1 MGFPRQEYWNGSPFL
16 PPGDLPDPGMEPV
29 SPAAPVGGFFTIEP
43 PRKLKI
49 LERVA
54 ILFSR
59 GLPDPGIKLKSPA
72 LAGRC
77 FTTEPPGKPIFVC
90 TLCVSECILKVNLM
104 CPKNR
109 LYLFFPTVLYNR
121 LSPAICF
128 LNCLLFHVYWKMCLF
143 ST

>member
-1 MGFPRQEYWNGSPFL
+1 
-16 PPGDLPDPGMEPV
+16 MEPV

-72 LAGRC
+72 LAGR
-77 FTTEPPGKPIFVC
+77 FPS
-90 TLCVSECILKVNLM
+90 SEHKDGQCYIE
-104 CPKNR
+104 
-109 LYLFFPTVLYNR
+109 TGQQ
-121 LSPAICF
+121 
-128 LNCLLFHVYWKMCLF
+128 
-143 ST
+143 